1 MTRSLL
7 VRAPQRSRTS
17 GMTAGIRAG
26 VLLAFLCAS
35 LPLDT
40 RADSAFTTE
49 RTLEEVPPSS
59 MPGGVSAPVE
69 ESHLPLYRAHALA
82 ALPVRNVTLAWTRW
96 NPGYQEGAMAAVMVA
111 ARKGWFDS
119 YAWILRAN
127 PDVRIEDASFLAA
140 RLRKPTVDAVLVR
153 CRPRAPSICTDFFA
167 ARPEAFNHSA
177 WGRSRK
183 KNGRVNNELSA
194 FHVFRS
200 VIEGGTATVWN
211 VERAYRTGRG
221 RGCRVGGRGIYHDH
235 ALCRRPRIGA

>member
-1 MTRSLL
+1 
-7 VRAPQRSRTS
+7 
-17 GMTAGIRAG
+17 
-26 VLLAFLCAS
+26 
-35 LPLDT
+35 
-40 RADSAFTTE
+40 
-49 RTLEEVPPSS
+49 
-59 MPGGVSAPVE
+59 
-69 ESHLPLYRAHALA
+69 
-82 ALPVRNVTLAWTRW
+82 
-96 NPGYQEGAMAAVMVA
+96 MAAVMVA
-111 ARKGWFDS
+111 ARRGWFDS
-119 YAWILRAN
+119 YAWVVRAN

-167 ARPEAFNHSA
+167 ARPAAFNHSA

-194 FHVFRS
+194 YNVFRS

-235 ALCRRPRIGA
+235 ALCRRARVAAATA